1 MTNYEINRETL
12 AIIPI
17 DENTSKVIE
26 MEREFIVY
34 NNIMSIIDNSCRYFG
49 SSYNGRFLGTK
60 RLMGISHKSPI
71 IIEETSKMIFFPTT
85 SPRIGKCAWIS
96 LNNIKDYKKNYGNTI
111 IYFSCGKDLELE
123 ISYGI
128 IDNQI
133 LRASRL
139 EMIITKRSE
148 NVLKK

>member
-12 AIIPI
+12 AVMPI
-17 DENTSKVIE
+17 DENTSRVIE
-26 MEREFIVY
+26 RDRDFIVY

-71 IIEETSKMIFFPTT
+71 IIEETSKIIFFPTT

-111 IYFSCGKDLELE
+111 IIFSCGKELELE

-139 EMIITKRSE
+139 EMIITRRME